1 MAGHSKWAN
10 IQHRKGKQDAKRGK
24 LFTKLIR
31 EISVATRMGGGA
43 DPHSNTRLRTAIDNA
58 LANNMTRDTI
68 DRAIKRGAGDTID
81 ENVEEIRYEGYG
93 PGGVAMLVE
102 CMTNNRNRTAGEVRH
117 AFNKCGGNLGTDGS
131 VAYLFKKVGMITFA
145 PGSNEDVLM
154 EEALELGADDVTTN
168 EDGSIDIITPPD
180 SFMDIK
186 TALIGKGHIPASAE
200 IIMRASVSQRLDREG
215 AEGMLHLLDMLEDL
229 DDVQKVHSN
238 ADIPEH
244 VLAKLN

>member
-31 EISVATRMGGGA
+31 EITVATRMGGS
-43 DPHSNTRLRTAIDNA
+43 DPHGNTRLRAAIDNA
-58 LANNMTRDTI
+58 LSNNMSRDTVE
-68 DRAIKRGAGDTID
+68 RAVKRGTGPGAD

-93 PGGVAMLVE
+93 PGGVAVLVE

-131 VAYLFKKVGMITFA
+131 VAYLFKKVGQITFA
-145 PGSNEDVLM
+145 PGSNEDALM
-154 EEALELGADDVTTN
+154 EAALELGADDVITN
-168 EDGSIDIITPPD
+168 EDGSVDIITHPD

-186 TALIGKGHIPASAE
+186 TALMNKGHVPASAE
-200 IIMRASVSQRLDREG
+200 IIMRATTAQKLDQEA
-215 AEGMLHLLDMLEDL
+215 AEAMLRLLDMLEDL

-238 ADIPEH
+238 ADIPED
-244 VLAKLN
+244 VLAEL

>member
-10 IQHRKGKQDAKRGK
+10 IQYRKGKQDAKRGK

-31 EISVATRMGGGA
+31 EITVATKMGGA
-43 DPHSNTRLRTAIDNA
+43 DPHSNTRLRAAIDNA
-58 LANNMTRDTI
+58 LSNNMQRDTI
-68 DRAIKRGAGDTID
+68 ERAIKRGAGDTAGD
-81 ENVEEIRYEGYG
+81 NVEEIRYEGYG
-93 PGGVAMLVE
+93 PGGVAVLVE

-131 VAYLFKKVGMITFA
+131 VAYLFKKVGQINFN
-145 PGSNEDVLM
+145 PGCNEDALM
-154 EEALELGADDVTTN
+154 EASLELGADDVVAN

-186 TALIGKGHIPASAE
+186 SALVTRGHVPASAG
-200 IIMRASVSQRLDREG
+200 IIMCASAAQRLDHEN
-215 AEGMLHLLDMLEDL
+215 AERMLRLLDMLDDL

-238 ADIPEH
+238 ADIPED
-244 VLAKLN
+244 VLAEIG

>member
-10 IQHRKGKQDAKRGK
+10 IQYRKGKQDAKRGK

-31 EISVATRMGGGA
+31 EITVATKMGGA
-43 DPHSNTRLRTAIDNA
+43 DPHSNTRLRAAIDNA
-58 LANNMTRDTI
+58 LSNNMQRDTI
-68 DRAIKRGAGDTID
+68 ERAIKRGAGDTAGD
-81 ENVEEIRYEGYG
+81 NVEEIRYEGYG
-93 PGGVAMLVE
+93 PSGVAVLVE

-131 VAYLFKKVGMITFA
+131 VAYLFKKVGQINFN
-145 PGSNEDVLM
+145 PGCNEDALM
-154 EEALELGADDVTTN
+154 EASLELGADDVVAN

-186 TALIGKGHIPASAE
+186 SALVIRGHVPASAG
-200 IIMRASVSQRLDREG
+200 IIMRASAAQRLDHEN
-215 AEGMLHLLDMLEDL
+215 AERMLRLLDMLDDL

-238 ADIPEH
+238 ADIPED
-244 VLAKLN
+244 VLAEIG